1 MAENAVQRE
10 TVLSLRETIARIENR
25 RLPGVVKAVKAA
37 DPAGFRRK
45 EEGSQTSGRK
55 VLPLGIPELDDILEG
70 GLPLEGMTEIRN
82 SETRDAGAAA
92 GFATALSAL
101 CQQARRQT
109 GDVGAPVLW
118 ISQSLASTEAG
129 LPYGLGLKAYGLDI
143 RSLILSLPRT
153 VKDALWIAE
162 TALSVPV
169 FCAVILEIRGNPAS
183 LALSE
188 SRRLHVRA
196 RAGRIPLLL
205 LRQSGHEEASSA
217 FFRLHIEPAPARERP
232 LPDGSMLCGSIGH
245 PVFHVIA
252 EKSRSP
258 APVGLFLEWN
268 PHDRRFYPVEPLPA
282 AAAADPEPAHS
293 VARLSA
299 SSGRPGGA
307 GTLGHLLAFPR
318 AS

>member
-1 MAENAVQRE
+1 MADKAVQRE
-10 TVLSLRETIARIENR
+10 TVLSLRETITRIENR
-25 RLPGVVKAVKAA
+25 RLPGVVRAAKAA
-37 DPAGFRRK
+37 DPGGFRQR
-45 EEGSQTSGRK
+45 EEDEPGRRA
-55 VLPLGIPELDDILEG
+55 LALGVPDLDDLLEG

-82 SETRDAGAAA
+82 AETRDAGAAA
-92 GFATALSAL
+92 GFAAALSVL
-101 CQQARRQT
+101 CQQARLKE
-109 GDVGAPVLW
+109 GEPAAPILW

-129 LPYGLGLKAYGLDI
+129 LPYGLGLKAYGLDV
-143 RSLILSLPRT
+143 RGLVFSLPRT

-162 TALSVPV
+162 AALSVPS
-169 FCAVILEIRGNPAS
+169 FCAVILEIRGNPGA

-188 SRRLHVRA
+188 SRRMHVRS

-217 FFRLHIEPAPARERP
+217 FFRFLVEPSPARERP
-232 LPDGSMLCGSIGH
+232 LPDGSMLRGSIGH

-252 EKSRSP
+252 EKSRAP
-258 APVGLFLEWN
+258 APLGFLLEWN
-268 PHDRRFYPVEPLPA
+268 PHDRRLYPVELLPA

-299 SSGRPGGA
+299 SSGRSGRPQA
-307 GTLGHLLAFPR
+307 LGELVAFPR